1 MLYAGFWGPWNAE
14 GPTELF
20 VNLRCMQVRSG
31 KVQLHVG
38 AGITAGS
45 DPEMEWTET
54 VRKADTWL
62 RLLEPTRAAT

>member
-1 MLYAGFWGPWNAE
+1 
-14 GPTELF
+14 
-20 VNLRCMQVRSG
+20 MQVRSG
-31 KVQLHVG
+31 KVQLHLG